1 MEPGEAGRRLDR
13 LAARRHPADALRPG
27 LRPEKATPAVAFSF
41 VLNRLLA
48 AEEWARQRLAP
59 FAGEVVELRAPPLP
73 TLRLRVLEGGSIES
87 GGAEPGLTMTFK
99 PELLVA
105 LARGEEHAMRV
116 VDVQGNASLAAEIL
130 VLARHLRWDLEEDL
144 SRVFGDVVAHRL
156 AGTARAFAAWH
167 VDAAQ
172 RVAGALVDY
181 ATEEKKVL
189 VRRAELETLA
199 LPLAQ
204 LRDAIARLDKRLE
217 RLE

>member
-1 MEPGEAGRRLDR
+1 
-13 LAARRHPADALRPG
+13 LRPG
-27 LRPEKATPAVAFSF
+27 LLPKKATPAVAFSF

-48 AEEWARQRLAP
+48 AEDWARQRLAP
-59 FAGEVVELRAPPLP
+59 FAGETVELRAPPLP
-73 TLRLRVLEGGSIES
+73 TLRLRILEGGTVQA
-87 GGAEPGLTMTFK
+87 GGAEPGLTMTLK

-105 LARGEEHAMRV
+105 LARGEEHAMRA
-116 VDVQGNASLAAEIL
+116 VDVQGNASLAAEVL

-144 SRVFGDVVAHRL
+144 SRLFGDVVAHRL
-156 AGTARAFAAWH
+156 AGAARAFAAWH

-189 VRRAELETLA
+189 VRRADLETLA
-199 LPLAQ
+199 QPLAQ